1 MVVRKKP
8 DKVDVKHVKRKRNP
22 AANIKAKKFHHELI
36 LDKAASLYLQGKT
49 MRDIGQAFNPPVTAM
64 AVSRWMAEV
73 RERWHKS
80 SLMDFNERKSQELAK
95 IDKLEAVAYEA
106 WERSVKD
113 AETRKKVITKAL
125 RKSDDDEEGTLKIV
139 GTVND
144 KTAKGQSGN
153 PAFLAQVERCIEMRC
168 RIFGIS
174 KAPDV
179 TLNQTNNTMNV
190 VAPSWDALFALPEPP
205 DPVVAKLQ
213 EVERLPALREAV
225 LVENRN

>member
-8 DKVDVKHVKRKRNP
+8 DVVQRGKLPRK
-22 AANIKAKKFHHELI
+22 KAQPSNYKAIQFRHELI
-36 LDKAASLYLQGKT
+36 LDKTASLYLQGKT
-49 MRDIGQAFNPPVTAM
+49 LREIGQQFNPPVTPTT
-64 AVSRWMAEV
+64 VCKWVAEV
-73 RERWHKS
+73 RERWKQS
-80 SLMDFNERKSQELAK
+80 SLMDFNDRKAQELAK
-95 IDKLEAVAYEA
+95 IDKLEAIAYEA

-113 AETRKKVITKAL
+113 AETKRRVITKAL

-139 GTVND
+139 GRVND

-190 VAPSWDALFALPEPP
+190 VAPSWDALFGQPEGP
-205 DPVVAKLQ
+205 DPVMAKLQ

-225 LVENRN
+225 SVEDRT